1 MDNTVI
7 ITAKTG
13 FTENQLRNYYLTN
26 VFQGFAWMLFHFAV
40 VYFFTILLDNLALVG
55 IFLWFA
61 NFVAFLL
68 DIPLGIL
75 QRYISTKKF
84 FIIAVISQLVAIGI
98 FFALISQA
106 FGLIGI
112 ITDSGLSALGA
123 ESAGSFI
130 SEKIFGSW
138 ITWIGLIVAAFCYG
152 FTKEINDVST
162 FWYVLSNSNPSEYG
176 TILSRTNI
184 TFGIG
189 SITGLAI
196 SGIILS
202 MQNIIALIFLG
213 IVMIGLLVFMVA
225 YFDNT
230 AETVTMNNIKEFV
243 ISVKK
248 FNAENIKE
256 NISQTIKNTD
266 LQKVVTNA
274 KYIFYKP
281 QQKSAKTKIP
291 WGQVAVQTKKE
302 FGIIWDIITHTPLH
316 YGLIWGLILVLIFG
330 FWDTFA
336 SSFLIDYLDW
346 IKQWWGYILLAA
358 IGIPWILLQEVAIK
372 IWQKIGDKTIGIIGL
387 MLSGGSLIVMGIM
400 AIWEPPGPWSI
411 IGVALIN
418 SLGYACGMAIGQNTF
433 LDIYNRIYADHE
445 KLTEID
451 ANASAGP
458 MKVIQNLANVV
469 GLTLGGLLLVF
480 GFSTFFFVFAI
491 TILATL
497 FWTII
502 HKKDIKI

>member
-7 ITAKTG
+7 ITAKTW
-13 FTENQLRNYYLTN
+13 FSWPQLRNYYFTN
-26 VFQGFAWMLFHFAV
+26 IFQWVAWMLFHFAV
-40 VYFFTILLDNLALVG
+40 VYFFTALLDNLALVG
-55 IFLWFA
+55 IFLGFA
-61 NFVAFLL
+61 NFVSFLL
-68 DIPLGIL
+68 DVPLGIL

-84 FIIAVISQLVAIGI
+84 FVIATISQLVAIGI
-98 FFALISQA
+98 FFALISQS
-106 FGLIGI
+106 FGLIGEA
-112 ITDSGLSALGA
+112 TKLWLDAVWA
-123 ESAGSFI
+123 ESMWSFL

-152 FTKEINDVST
+152 FTKEINDVCT
-162 FWYVLSNSNPSEYG
+162 FGYIMSNANPSEYW
-176 TILSRTNI
+176 TILSRTNV
-184 TFGIG
+184 TFGAG
-189 SITGLAI
+189 SLVGLAL
-196 SGIILS
+196 SWVILS
-202 MQNIIALIFLG
+202 MNNIVALIFLG
-213 IVMIGLLVFMVA
+213 IIIAGLLFFMIA

-230 AETVTMNNIKEFV
+230 AETITMDNVKEFV

-281 QQKSAKTKIP
+281 QQKSTKTKIP
-291 WGQVAVQTKKE
+291 WRQVFGQTKKE
-302 FGIIWDIITHTPLH
+302 FGIIWDIISHTPLH

-336 SSFLIDYLDW
+336 SSFLIDYLDE
-346 IKQWWGYILLAA
+346 IKKWWGYILLAV
-358 IGIPWILLQEVAIK
+358 IWVPGILLQEVAINL
-372 IWQKIGDKTIGIIGL
+372 WQKFGDKTMWIIGL
-387 MLSGGSLIVMGIM
+387 TLSGGSLIVMGIM
-400 AIWEPPGPWSI
+400 AIWEPPGAWSI
-411 IGVALIN
+411 IWIALIN
-418 SLGYACGMAIGQNTF
+418 SLGYACGMAIWQNTF
-433 LDIYNRIYADHE
+433 LDTYNRIYADHE

-451 ANASAGP
+451 ANASSGP
-458 MKVIQNLANVV
+458 IKVIQNLANVI
-469 GLTLGGLLLVF
+469 GLTLGWLLLIF

-502 HKKDIKI
+502 HKKEIKI